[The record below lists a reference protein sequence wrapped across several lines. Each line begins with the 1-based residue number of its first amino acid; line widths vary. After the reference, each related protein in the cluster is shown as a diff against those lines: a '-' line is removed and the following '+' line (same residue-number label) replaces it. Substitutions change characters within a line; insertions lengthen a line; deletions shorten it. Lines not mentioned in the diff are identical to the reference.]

1 MGLFERCSSPLSEVR
16 FSRCG
21 QPDEMNVTLER
32 VLYPAA
38 RVDVVH
44 VTVDDHLEH
53 HPRMVGTRAAVM
65 VQGVYTPHIQAVNN
79 RIDQTDRVVRSNIF
93 VDSFREK
100 SQLVVYMLTKV

>member
-1 MGLFERCSSPLSEVR
+1 
-16 FSRCG
+16 
-21 QPDEMNVTLER
+21 
-32 VLYPAA
+32 
-38 RVDVVH
+38 
-44 VTVDDHLEH
+44 
-53 HPRMVGTRAAVM
+53 MVGTRAAVM